1 MLTVQDVM
9 TTRVVTAHPET
20 PLKDVARSLVRYG
33 ISGVVIVD
41 DEEHVL
47 GIVSEADLL
56 IKESGEAAIP
66 HRRGARIRGESRET
80 KSGMAKVR
88 ATTAGEAM
96 TSPAVTV
103 EPESG
108 LPAAAGLMV
117 ERSINRLPVT
127 KAGRLVGIVSRADLV
142 RAYVRTDDQLAA
154 SIRHD
159 ILLRH
164 LLVDPV
170 LFDIDVQQ
178 GVVRIRGTAETRTI
192 ADMIE
197 RLVAALPGV
206 IAVDADVTWL
216 VDDGQ
221 PKPPDRELINAA
233 VH

>member
-1 MLTVQDVM
+1 
-9 TTRVVTAHPET
+9 
-20 PLKDVARSLVRYG
+20 
-33 ISGVVIVD
+33 
-41 DEEHVL
+41 
-47 GIVSEADLL
+47 
-56 IKESGEAAIP
+56 
-66 HRRGARIRGESRET
+66 
-80 KSGMAKVR
+80 MAKVR

-108 LPAAAGLMV
+108 LAAAAGLMV

-170 LFDIDVQQ
+170 LFDVDVHQ